1 MVLPCSVVCLFE
13 RLFMRPSSMWWPCGT
28 LQVSKAQFTS
38 ELMARRSSLAA
49 GDLTVPWGLLVGF
62 LDDLGCS
69 CFFELFSS
77 HMTLET
83 WALLQLLGENRRDGT
98 LPLPVADCS
107 SRWQL
112 GALPVLTI
120 ATRRSW
126 RSWRNWAKMIQDDP
140 QLPQILWFLFEVTH
154 DSEHSWLSTSLNPP
168 VWRFLLMWKR
178 RPVEGVFGLPRCLF
192 CWESKQN
199 QKFGMSDAASQ
210 LCHFPFTKLLNIKYS
225 FFLSGITLK
234 IWKARC
240 VGETTPYAH
249 KHILQQVE
257 T

>member
-1 MVLPCSVVCLFE
+1 MA
-13 RLFMRPSSMWWPCGT
+13 MRYSPSLQGPVYQRTDGST
-28 LQVSKAQFTS
+28 LQ
-38 ELMARRSSLAA
+38 
-49 GDLTVPWGLLVGF
+49 
-62 LDDLGCS
+62 LGCWRS
-69 CFFELFSS
+69 HGAMGLVSGFFGWSWMFLFFFELFSS